1 MVAAARAPGR
11 VLAANVASRRG
22 NDASAARVATHDGTK
37 ARAAAFREHYLLFLD
52 LLDFREEVPE
62 SGNTTSASAG

>member
-1 MVAAARAPGR
+1 LIGNGAAGGAG
-11 VLAANVASRRG
+11 LTQTTGAAVVFDTTNHL
-22 NDASAARVATHDGTK
+22 VATYDGTK